1 MSRKT
6 RTRNHIPT
14 TRILTATECNQLLQ
28 ALRPFDSTCYQSTK
42 RTRNHS
48 LAVVMLETGLRVNEL
63 VHLIV
68 DDLWFER
75 APVTT
80 LIVRPEV
87 AKGGRPREIPVSTRL
102 LETIREMEVLIWQPH
117 LLFGSAWAFGHGPQQ
132 QQLTTRTIER
142 IIKAAALASI
152 HRPVTPHMLRHTFAT
167 RILKKSN
174 TRIVQMLLGHASIQT
189 TQRYTHPNNQDL
201 FEAIRNADQ

>member
-1 MSRKT
+1 MSPS
-6 RTRNHIPT
+6 RTNTNPIPT
-14 TRILTATECNQLLQ
+14 TRILTITEAQDLLQ
-28 ALRPFDSTCYQSTK
+28 ALRPARSGSYQHTK
-42 RTRNHS
+42 STRNYS

-68 DDLWFER
+68 DDLWYQR

-80 LIVRPEV
+80 LVVRPEV
-87 AKGGRPREIPVSTRL
+87 AKGGRPREIPTSTKL
-102 LETIREMEVLIWQPH
+102 QETIREMERHIWSHH
-117 LLFGSAWAFGHGPQQ
+117 LSLGSSWAFGHGPQQ
-132 QQLTTRTIER
+132 QQLSTRSIER
-142 IIKAAALASI
+142 IIKAAAIASI
-152 HRPVTPHMLRHTFAT
+152 QRTVTPHMLRHTFAT

-201 FEAIRNADQ
+201 FEAIRKADQ